1 MIIYHAEDWG
11 FSARKEPKVFHSI
24 SFNEME
30 INNLLKTTQ
39 VYASYRM
46 LEHDDVTADQTKTV
60 LCFYKI
66 MT

>member
-1 MIIYHAEDWG
+1 MIIYHAEDWS
-11 FSARKEPKVFHSI
+11 FSARNEPKVFHSI

-46 LEHDDVTADQTKTV
+46 LGHDDITADQTKNCAV
-60 LCFYKI
+60 FL
-66 MT
+66 